1 MISTAVPTIYL
12 LSIPPTSTTIP
23 LGQIQVARVSEWSI
37 YEQIIMLW
45 LFMPIRLLV
54 LIFIIIILNPDIH
67 DTVV

>member
-12 LSIPPTSTTIP
+12 LSIPSTSTTIP

-37 YEQIIMLW
+37 YEQIIKW

-54 LIFIIIILNPDIH
+54 LIFINIMLNLDIH

>member
-12 LSIPPTSTTIP
+12 LSIPSTSTTIP

-37 YEQIIMLW
+37 YEQIIKW

-54 LIFIIIILNPDIH
+54 LIFIIIMLNLDIH